1 MSQLLTQVRTMPV
14 SFTAA
19 RTGFLQCKCA
29 CGTQMMGEGR
39 CAECQSKKQ
48 LGQPL
53 QAKLRINEPG
63 DVYEQEAD
71 RVADQVLA
79 ASTHPAVSVAALRIQ
94 PYAGHVT
101 GHLGT
106 ASTSVDRVLAGSG
119 RPLEPP
125 LRQDMERRFGHDFSQ
140 VRVHSGTTAEQSAHD
155 VNAHAYTVG
164 HDIVFAAGR
173 FVPWT
178 HDGRRLIA
186 HELAHVVQ
194 QSDMS
199 HGAQQQGRGASSVQR
214 KEGDDKDEPKDKP
227 KDAPKDTP
235 KDALKNAP
243 TAAGSCGG
251 KSLASSITASDK
263 RLNGSAVEA
272 SLGANEFGN
281 TSKLGA
287 DFKFTACKVGTNW
300 RFQLGALVVPIVSKV
315 QAATF
320 RKNIDNASAAEV
332 AKESFADIVRDLSPT
347 MSATFSVSCGNKKD
361 KDKVKTYS
369 IRKTYWNQQFVID
382 HEAFH
387 RKDWVDMYRKELIKA
402 ENDVWAHSIPENVAK
417 DAAGALARADPDLT
431 KYMTD
436 AYQRLCDAF
445 TPGKESRA
453 YDAGAPAYQ
462 KLVDEINAR
471 AREVVRLNP

>member
-1 MSQLLTQVRTMPV
+1 MPV
-14 SFTAA
+14 SFTAV
-19 RTGFLQCKCA
+19 RTGLLQRKCA
-29 CGTQMMGEGR
+29 CGTQTTAGKGCE
-39 CAECQSKKQ
+39 ECQGKKR
-48 LGQPL
+48 LSPPL

-71 RVADQVLA
+71 RVADHVLA
-79 ASTHPAVSVAALRIQ
+79 ASTHPAVRVAALRIL

-101 GHLGT
+101 GHSDT
-106 ASTSVDRVLAGSG
+106 APVSVDHVLAGSG
-119 RPLEPP
+119 RPLDPA

-140 VRVHSGTTAEQSAHD
+140 VRVHSGLAAEQSAHD
-155 VNAHAYTVG
+155 MNAHAYTVG
-164 HDIVFAAGR
+164 HDMVFAAGR
-173 FVPWT
+173 FVPGT

-194 QSDMS
+194 Q
-199 HGAQQQGRGASSVQR
+199 QGHGASSVQR
-214 KEGDDKDEPKDKP
+214 EQGDDKEKPKDTP

-243 TAAGSCGG
+243 TASGSCGG
-251 KSLASSITASDK
+251 KSFASSITASDK

-315 QAATF
+315 QTATF

-332 AKESFADIVRDLSPT
+332 TKESFADIVHDLSPT
-347 MSATFSVSCGNKKD
+347 TSATFSVSCGNKKD

-387 RKDWVDMYRKELIKA
+387 RKDWVDMYRTELVKA
-402 ENDVWAHSIPENVAK
+402 ESDVWAHSIPENVAK
-417 DAAGALARADPDLT
+417 DAAGAVAKADPDLT

-471 AREVVRLNP
+471 AKKEKW